1 VIVHSSL
8 CVPWQGATLTV
19 VVPDG
24 VAPPVPLSQFASG
37 TYVQTGASVPAG
49 RALYV
54 TGRDLGVRLNLDG
67 GTTVLVYVPTGG
79 ARIVAPRR
87 VVGVELAT
95 FETTPRDASLWV
107 EQTQTYGW
115 QSHARERGMRDEFNA
130 TAGSE

>member
-1 VIVHSSL
+1 MHSSL

-24 VAPPVPLSQFASG
+24 VAPPIALSQFAPG

-54 TGRDLGVRLNLDG
+54 TGRDLGVRLTLDG
-67 GTTVLVYVPTGG
+67 GTVVLLYVPTGG

-87 VVGVELAT
+87 VVGVEIAT
-95 FETTPRDASLWV
+95 FETTARDASVWI
-107 EQTQTYGW
+107 EATQPYGW
-115 QSHARERGMRDEFNA
+115 QSHARERGMRGDILA
-130 TAGSE
+130 TAGGE